1 MPEEKLRAIE
11 LKDLLPNS
19 FQVPNLFVDDILKYL
34 TGSEAKLMIFLMR
47 KTFGWIKENDKIS
60 ITQFQK
66 GAGLSRQCVIDGLS
80 ELVKL
85 QIIKKTENKSGNFYG
100 MNIKWESEVI
110 DGSLKNRPVYLLD
123 YQGLKN
129 RPVGSLKIRHT
140 KPTVKPTPNKTK
152 NGDSPKEGESLPQK
166 SKVREFQDEWKK
178 QHPNKDYIVTNYKKW
193 GGQVKDL
200 LESVELVFNGQGY
213 SKLVEFRK
221 RYFQSKKKWHVESGY
236 SFDVFMS
243 DINSFIA
250 KKNEKSAYQKNLEEL
265 GVSDDGE

>member
-47 KTFGWIKENDKIS
+47 KTFGWIKENDRIS

-152 NGDSPKEGESLPQK
+152 YGGSPKEGEPLPQK
-166 SKVREFQDEWKK
+166 SKVKEFQDDWVSEY
-178 QHPNKDYIVTNYKKW
+178 PGDYVVTNYPKW
-193 GGQVKDL
+193 GGQVKGL
-200 LESVELVFNGQGY
+200 IQSMESVFNSHGY
-213 SKLVEFRK
+213 EKLVECRN
-221 RYFQSKKKWHVESGY
+221 RYFKSKKKWHIESKY

-243 DINSFIA
+243 DINSFVNQ
-250 KKNEKSAYQKNLEEL
+250 KTEKSAYQKNLEEL